1 MSQRTL
7 LASVVLFRELYSG
20 DKDVYDVIAEFVKGA
35 LQFAQKWSVNT
46 TEATE
51 LLSKEFELSLPEAV
65 VGTTLHKRLFKRDEF
80 FSYENGI
87 YTTSKAKLANSQPL
101 VDELRRLQSLQQAV
115 LTRLVTFIESTAGE
129 LGAEQ
134 KEVLSKCFCDYMFDS
149 DLSTRF
155 SDDISAFVL
164 KSQNDPDLIGQL
176 NAIRE
181 GFVLYD
187 GVRHTQDLSQL
198 GSWKTKLVVFLDT
211 EHLFNAVGM
220 NGSLHKQLCKDFISL
235 ASDARAKGNRLISL
249 RYFSECADEVDRF
262 FRVAEHI
269 VEGRTPLD
277 PSKPA
282 MATIVEGCATKGDVI
297 TKKAKFIADLALLG
311 IRQVDANDELALEK
325 FNVESL
331 GLLEK
336 VRTDIQGKG
345 RDFNEE
351 KCVGTLRMFTKVNS
365 LRGGESQKPFEDIG
379 AILVSGSYIANY
391 LAFHPDIR
399 GANGSIPYATD
410 LEFIT
415 NRLWFKLQKNLAKGM
430 SHPQSLSVLAKAQV
444 VLASQVKN
452 SVSEKFDEIR
462 KDFSRGRISEEQTK
476 YLFNELRAYVTSPE
490 ALTETEV
497 DSVLA
502 FLDHKDYEHHLRE
515 RSHLQKRVEAG
526 NEAISKLDAIH
537 SAQIA
542 RRTKFS
548 TIASFVVHGFGTL
561 CVLALAVASCI
572 IAYKLLAKLGSGE
585 GDFLS
590 VLGIIITVVI
600 GVLPVIGWRKL
611 LEWAKGSHS
620 RLVKRLVEPRA

>member
-7 LASVVLFRELYSG
+7 LASVVLFRELYS
-20 DKDVYDVIAEFVKGA
+20 DNKDVYDVIAEFIKGA
-35 LQFAQKWSVNT
+35 LLFAQKWSANT
-46 TEATE
+46 TEAAE

-65 VGTTLHKRLFKRDEF
+65 VGTTLHKRLYKRDEF
-80 FSYENGI
+80 FSYENGV
-87 YTTSKAKLANSQPL
+87 YTTSKAKLSSSQPL
-101 VDELRRLQSLQQAV
+101 VDELRRLQGLQQAV
-115 LTRLVTFIESTAGE
+115 LTRLAGYIENTTGE
-129 LGAEQ
+129 LSAEQ

-155 SDDISAFVL
+155 SDDISAFIL
-164 KSQNDPDLIGQL
+164 KSQNDPDLLGQL

-198 GSWKTKLVVFLDT
+198 GSWKSKLVVFLDT
-211 EHLFNAVGM
+211 EHLFNAAGM
-220 NGSLHKQLCKDFISL
+220 NGSLHRQLFQDFLSL
-235 ASDARAKGNRLISL
+235 ASDARSKGHRLISL

-282 MATIVEGCATKGDVI
+282 MATIVEGCATKGDVL
-297 TKKAKFIADLALLG
+297 TKKAKFISNLEALG
-311 IRQVDANDELALEK
+311 IRKVEQNEELAKDE

-336 VRTDIQGKG
+336 VRNDIQYKG

-351 KCVGTLRMFTKVNS
+351 KCLSTLRMFTKINS
-365 LRGGESQKPFEDIG
+365 LRSGANSKPFEDIG
-379 AILVSGSYIANY
+379 YILVSGSYISNY

-399 GANGSIPYATD
+399 GDIGAIPYATD

-415 NRLWFKLQKNLAKGM
+415 NRLWFKLQKNLAKGI

-444 VLASQVKN
+444 VLASQVQS

-462 KDFSRGRISEEQTK
+462 RDFNRGTMSEEETK
-476 YLFNELRAYVTSPE
+476 YLFNELRTYVTSPE

-515 RSHLQKRVEAG
+515 RSHLQKQVKEG
-526 NEAISKLDAIH
+526 SEAILTLTAIR

-542 RRTKFS
+542 KRKK
-548 TIASFVVHGFGTL
+548 IANAVSLTAHGLGALT
-561 CVLALAVASCI
+561 VLALIVICCIVAFM
-572 IAYKLLAKLGSGE
+572 LLGE
-585 GDFLS
+585 LRAGEADFFS
-590 VLGIIITVVI
+590 VLGIIITIVI
-600 GVLPVIGWRKL
+600 GLLPFIGWRKL
-611 LEWAKGSHS
+611 WDWAQGSHV
-620 RLVKRLVEPRA
+620 RLVQKLAEERA